1 MMLFVFSRMFLIGAG
16 YGLWLNDD
24 LVLKCVGVFI
34 AIGFILDL
42 FDKAM
47 ERDKV
52 DRH

>member
-1 MMLFVFSRMFLIGAG
+1 MMMFIFSRMFLIGAG

-24 LVLKCVGVFI
+24 LVLKCVGVFL

-42 FDKAM
+42 FDKAL